1 MKNTVGA
8 RGIVPV
14 QPFPEFPEIPL
25 NPLTLP
31 LSPIA
36 GERAGVRGI
45 LHSLPFSKGGI
56 LFSSLYQRE
65 AGRDFATAKQFQK

>member
-25 NPLTLP
+25 N
-31 LSPIA
+31 S
-36 GERAGVRGI
+36 
-45 LHSLPFSKGGI
+45 PFSKGEI
-56 LFSSLYQRE
+56 LFSSLCQRE
-65 AGRDFATAKQFQK
+65 AGRDFATAKQFQKVIY